1 MRRAFSILLFAVVL
15 PILFA
20 GYSAAAAPKVQKPD
34 LTFSGVEALVFNSS
48 CTAPYTTRNIGNSLC
63 SVYAGTISGPVFG
76 KLWQAAIIDLTV
88 TRAAAGDTSP
98 LGCHGMYLNIQF
110 SGGVAV
116 QTMHGFGSVCGP
128 DNATTNYQSGQML
141 TGTGGWT
148 QLDSNGNGV
157 GVGTFV
163 ASFTPEKDANGD
175 NLVITFQNASS
186 VH

>member
-1 MRRAFSILLFAVVL
+1 
-15 PILFA
+15 
-20 GYSAAAAPKVQKPD
+20 
-34 LTFSGVEALVFNSS
+34 
-48 CTAPYTTRNIGNSLC
+48 
-63 SVYAGTISGPVFG
+63 VFG

-141 TGTGGWT
+141 TGNGGWT
-148 QLDSNGNGV
+148 QLDSKGNGV